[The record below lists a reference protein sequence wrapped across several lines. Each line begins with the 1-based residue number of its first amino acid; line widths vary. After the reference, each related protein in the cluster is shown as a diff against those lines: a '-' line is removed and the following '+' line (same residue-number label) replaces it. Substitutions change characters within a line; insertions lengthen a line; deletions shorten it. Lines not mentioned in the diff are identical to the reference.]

1 MAALSVPRVVGV
13 TATKSELLLDADGAV
28 VQAPRWFSIDRLFRA
43 SDPLG
48 AVQEALTFGGA
59 VADPTG
65 PVRAPIGAQE
75 VWAAGVTYERSREA
89 RVEESSDA
97 GGSFYDRVYD
107 ADRPEL
113 FLKATPHRVAG
124 PDATVRIR
132 SDSQWNVPEPEL
144 TLAVNSAGTIFG
156 YTIGNDMSS
165 RDIEGENPLY
175 LPQAKTYAG
184 SAALGPRL
192 VVSAEL
198 PPRNT
203 SISMEIERAGQLV
216 FAGATEISRIRRPL
230 PSLVEWL
237 FRDNEFPDGCYLMTG
252 TGIVPD
258 DDFTLEGGD
267 EIRITIE
274 PVGTL
279 VNRVAQ

>member
-1 MAALSVPRVVGV
+1 MR
-13 TATKSELLLDADGAV
+13 DGAV
-28 VQAPRWFSIDRLFRA
+28 VQAPRWFSIDRLFRS
-43 SDPLG
+43 SDPLT
-48 AVQEALTFGGA
+48 AVREAVTFGRA
-59 VADPTG
+59 VADPTA
-65 PVRAPIGAQE
+65 PILAPIGAQE

-97 GGSFYDRVYD
+97 GGGSFYDRVYD

-124 PDATVRIR
+124 PGAAVRIR
-132 SDSQWNVPEPEL
+132 GDSQWNVPEPEL
-144 TLAVNSAGTIFG
+144 TLAVSSGGRIFG
-156 YTIGNDMSS
+156 CTIGNDMSS

-192 VVSAEL
+192 VVSADL
-198 PPRNT
+198 PPSDT
-203 SISMEIERAGQLV
+203 TISMEIERDGQIV
-216 FAGATEISRIRRPL
+216 FAGSTEISRIRRPL

-237 FRDNEFPDGCYLMTG
+237 YRDNEFPHGSYLMTG

-258 DDFTLEGGD
+258 DDFTLEVGD
-267 EIRITIE
+267 EIRITIDA
-274 PVGTL
+274 VGTL
-279 VNRVAQ
+279 VNHVAR